1 MYIIPHD
8 EETGLRPTR
17 ADIAYLDRVRG
28 EWVTDLFARRA
39 QAQAGGGEAA

>member
-8 EETGLRPTR
+8 EETGVRPTR

-28 EWVTDLFARRA
+28 EWVTDLRARRD
-39 QAQAGGGEAA
+39 QAQTGGEAA